1 METDDD
7 PWDLDKIRE
16 KLKEARSNLRE
27 VQKKHRENHDKCLRE
42 ALEKKERE
50 VKEADDPKK
59 VKKAA
64 AAIESVIRKHRTQE
78 SYNRIQQV
86 THPNSGGGL
95 QRVDIPKRD
104 DDGNVL
110 RNEDGEEVREVL
122 LEVEDIHHALLEQNR
137 KHFHQS
143 DDTPFAGGAEN
154 TVLYDL
160 LGYTGMSKAA
170 REVVDGTFL
179 EKYGDDLG
187 NILPETEQVIKELAM
202 PDEIKV
208 FGKKIDCKISVEDF
222 LSGIKGWKEST
233 STSPSGRHLGHY
245 KVIVTDPDLKKQDP
259 EKSHLCERETNFV
272 SALVKMLNI
281 PLKYGFAPK
290 RWCTSVT
297 IMIEKD
303 PRNPRIE

>member
-1 METDDD
+1 L
-7 PWDLDKIRE
+7 WDLDKIRE

-27 VQKKHRENHDKCLRE
+27 THKKHRENHDKCLRE
-42 ALEKKERE
+42 ALEQKERE

-78 SYNRIQQV
+78 SYNRIPQV

-95 QRVDIPKRD
+95 QRVDVPKRD
-104 DDGNVL
+104 EDGNML

-122 LEVEDIHHALLEQNR
+122 LEVEDIHHALLQRIR

-154 TVLYDL
+154 MVLYDL
-160 LGYTGMSKAA
+160 LGYTGMSKA
-170 REVVDGTFL
+170 RDVVDGTFL

-202 PDEIKV
+202 PEEIKV
-208 FGKKIDCKISVEDF
+208 FGKKIDCEISEEDF
-222 LSGIKGWKEST
+222 LLGIKGWKEST

-245 KVIVTDPDLKKQDP
+245 KAIITDPDLKKQDP
-259 EKSHLCERETNFV
+259 EKSHLRERETNFV
-272 SALVKMLNI
+272 SALVKMLNL
-281 PLKYGFAPK
+281 PLKYGFTPK
-290 RWCTSVT
+290 RWYTLVT
-297 IMIEKD
+297 VMIE
-303 PRNPRIE
+303 